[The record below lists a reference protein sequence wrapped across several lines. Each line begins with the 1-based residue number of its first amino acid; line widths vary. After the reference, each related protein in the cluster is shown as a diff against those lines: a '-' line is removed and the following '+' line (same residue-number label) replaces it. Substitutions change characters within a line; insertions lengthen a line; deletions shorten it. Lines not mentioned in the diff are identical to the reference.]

1 MTATLP
7 IATDYADAAGNGIPG
22 AGAATDAGAAPAVAD
37 APAERARRLR
47 DELWFHNEQ
56 YYDRDAPVIGDGQ
69 YDALLEELRGLEAE
83 YPECRVANSPTQRVG
98 GSPSDRFPQVR
109 HPIPMLSLGNAF
121 DREGLEAWHKRV
133 SDLLDG
139 RSFRMAAELKI
150 DGLAVRLVY
159 ANGRLALGATRG
171 NGQTGEDVTAN
182 LRTVAGIPHTLPPG
196 APAVLEARGEVYLP
210 LDSFRDMNAERE
222 RNGEPLYAN
231 PRNTG
236 AGTIRQLDP
245 EVARAR
251 KMAIWVY
258 SLNDLGDTP
267 LPDSHWNALAQLSD
281 WGFRVNDE
289 RNRIFDTVDEVCE
302 YYEAMLARRHDWN
315 YEADGLVVKVDSIA
329 QQNALGFAG
338 REPRWAIAYKFP
350 AERATTRLRRIEV
363 SVGRTGSLN
372 PQAILDPVVVS
383 GATVRHASLHNEEDI
398 RRKDIRVGDVVVIE
412 RAGDVIPQIIGPAEL
427 RPDVERGRE
436 FRMRKRCP
444 NCYSAIVK
452 VEGDAMHRCPN
463 KTCPAQFFESL
474 KHFVSRGA
482 MDIDGLG
489 ERWCQVLI
497 EHKMVLD
504 VSDLYGL
511 TREDLTALDRMGD
524 KLATRILD
532 NIKASKERPLARI
545 LFALGILHVGA
556 EVAELL
562 AGRYAG
568 IDDIAAAGVEQL
580 TGIEG
585 IGPRIAE
592 SIVSYFADARN
603 QKTIAGLRDAGVRLQ
618 QERVPLDTA
627 ALPWQGQTFVITG
640 TLATM
645 TRREA
650 EGKVKALGASAT
662 SSVSRKTNWVV
673 AGESA
678 GSKLA
683 TAERLGV
690 PVLDEAGLLALLAEP
705 ERLGGAGDGGGDGAS
720 ASGDAGNG
728 ETAGAA
734 QPELSL

>member
-1 MTATLP
+1 MTATPP
-7 IATDYADAAGNGIPG
+7 IATDYADANA
-22 AGAATDAGAAPAVAD
+22 

-139 RSFRMAAELKI
+139 RSFRMVAELKI

-182 LRTVAGIPHTLPPG
+182 LRTVAGIPLTLPPG

-251 KMAIWVY
+251 NMAIWVY

-267 LPDSHWNALAQLSD
+267 LPDSHEEALAALES
-281 WGFRVNDE
+281 WGFWVNPM
-289 RNRIFDTVDEVCE
+289 NRICNTVDEVCE
-302 YYEAMLARRHDWN
+302 HYEAMLARRHDWN

-524 KLATRILD
+524 KLATRILT
-532 NIKASKERPLARI
+532 NIEASKERPLARI

-568 IDDIAAAGVEQL
+568 IDDITAAGVEQL

-592 SIVSYFADARN
+592 SIVGYFADARN
-603 QKTIAGLRDAGVRLQ
+603 QKTIAGLRAHEVRLQ

-650 EGKVKALGASAT
+650 EGRVKALGASAT

-690 PVLDEAGLLALLAEP
+690 PVLDEAGLLALLSEP
-705 ERLGGAGDGGGDGAS
+705 ERLGGAGDGGGAGAS